1 MFYFGLFKKIL
12 RLLTKYVTPMCK
24 LFFPKCL
31 VALGK
36 GSTWEKG
43 DGKFHVWT
51 YFTICFTLCFIF
63 LRVCPKDDPPF
74 EIRRITRII
83 YYICCSVYTF
93 INILIE
99 HSGCIKNISSCICVY
114 IYIYIYIRA
123 NYEHWGL
130 GARFLEQISKK
141 RAFCLLA
148 TRN

>member
-99 HSGCIKNISSCICVY
+99 HSGCIKNISSYICVY
-114 IYIYIYIRA
+114 IYIYIRA
-123 NYEHWGL
+123 NSEHWGL

-148 TRN
+148 THN

>member
-99 HSGCIKNISSCICVY
+99 HSGCIKNISSYICVY
-114 IYIYIYIRA
+114 IYIYIRA
-123 NYEHWGL
+123 NSEHWGL